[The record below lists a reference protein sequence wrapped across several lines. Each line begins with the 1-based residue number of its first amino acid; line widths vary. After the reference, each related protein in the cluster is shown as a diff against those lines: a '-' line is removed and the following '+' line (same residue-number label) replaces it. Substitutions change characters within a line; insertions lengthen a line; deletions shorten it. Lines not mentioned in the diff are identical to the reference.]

1 MISKSEFLR
10 NLSLVSALL
19 VLILAAS
26 LNVYFGQNAYVE
38 IHDNL
43 DSSHAWL
50 ATLHQ
55 HDLFF
60 ADPQAEVPILSGM
73 ERDYFMSELQLGNLI
88 YHLFWPFDAHILN
101 FILKLCIGFISFLI
115 LAREIFGN
123 TARYQI
129 VVPMVS
135 AAYALLPGYE
145 NLFIAQASLP
155 LIAFL
160 YIRFLRSPAP
170 WILLAVLL
178 YPVLSEFPRYGIFL
192 CGILGA
198 VFIYFLF
205 VNRIMAQRTFLA
217 LAVLAIGYIVTDYR
231 VFRLMLLSDEA
242 TIRADFA
249 IAPGDFWKLVKEGFL
264 YNQYHAQSKH
274 LYVILPVAAVGFIA
288 LLDFQAFRQGLFQ
301 GIKESAKG
309 FELRIYLA
317 LALVICVFSLIHGLY
332 NGTEYKHLLKT
343 IIPPLSGFNFSRFIW
358 LNPLVWHLIFVVSLV
373 AIGRRF
379 SPIISWV
386 LALSHLI
393 VVPTTPSYGNDLAN
407 TVSCRYLSECSSKL
421 TYRQFYSH
429 QLFEEIKK
437 RISYEG
443 ELVVAF
449 GFHPAVLTYNGFFT
463 ADGYHNAYAR
473 KYKKEFRELIRPT
486 LDASSRYTNYFDN
499 WGGRAYLFSPEVG
512 YRPTTSVPSDVVRLP
527 VDPEQLRDMGIRYVI
542 SFYRFGPDS
551 NDILEQLGAFTSNE
565 SPYTVFV
572 YEVRRA
578 WK

>member
-1 MISKSEFLR
+1 MISNSQFLR
-10 NLSLVSALL
+10 NLSLVAALL

-26 LNVYFGQNAYVE
+26 LKVYFGQNAYVE

-60 ADPQAEVPILSGM
+60 AGGEEEVPMLSGM
-73 ERDYFMSELQLGNLI
+73 ERDYFMSELQVGNLI
-88 YHLFWPFDAHILN
+88 YHLFSPFDAHVLN
-101 FILKLCIGFISFLI
+101 FILKLCIGFLSFLL

-123 TARYQI
+123 TARYQV

-170 WILLAVLL
+170 WILLAILV

-192 CGILGA
+192 CGLLGA
-198 VFIYFLF
+198 IFIYFLF
-205 VNRIMAQRTFLA
+205 CNRIMAQRTFLA
-217 LAVLAIGYIVTDYR
+217 LAALAIGYVVTDYR

-249 IAPGDFWKLVKEGFL
+249 IAPGDFWKLVKDGFF
-264 YNQYHAQSKH
+264 YSQYHAQSKH
-274 LYVILPVAAVGFIA
+274 LYVILPVTAVGFIA
-288 LLDFQAFRQGLFQ
+288 LLDFQAFRRGFFQ
-301 GIKESAKG
+301 GVKESAKS
-309 FELRIYLA
+309 FELRVYLA
-317 LALVICVFSLIHGLY
+317 LALVICVFSLVYGLY
-332 NGTEYKHLLKT
+332 NGTEYKHFLKT

-358 LNPLVWHLIFVVSLV
+358 LNPLAWHLIFVVSLV
-373 AIGRRF
+373 AISTRF
-379 SPIISWV
+379 SPVVTWT
-386 LALSHLI
+386 LALCHLI
-393 VVPTTPSYGNDLAN
+393 AVPATPSYGNDLAN
-407 TVSCRYLSECSSKL
+407 TVSCRYLFECSSKL
-421 TYRQFYSH
+421 TYRQFYSR
-429 QLFEEIKK
+429 QLFEDIKE
-437 RISYEG
+437 RMSYEG

-463 ADGYHNAYAR
+463 ADGYHNAYAK
-473 KYKKEFRELIRPT
+473 KYKKKFRELIRPT
-486 LDASSRYTNYFDN
+486 LDTSARYANYFDN

-512 YRPTTSVPSDVVRLP
+512 YKPTASVPSDMVRLP
-527 VDPEQLRDMGIRYVI
+527 VDPEQLREMGIRYVI
-542 SFYRFGPDS
+542 SFYKFGPDS
-551 NDILEQLGAFTSNE
+551 KEILEQLGIFTRNE
-565 SPYTVFV
+565 SPYKVFV
-572 YEVRRA
+572 YEVRGA
-578 WK
+578 QK